1 MLQAKNINLA
11 TIQPTNLYTG
21 SYFGRIFARCGGLSE
36 AVVEALKEQNITN
49 FVVKGIACSGLS
61 ECAKAVTDI
70 EQKKSDKNFVEGMSC
85 IGGCVGGAG
94 SLTHNAA
101 TKFSVD
107 LAAKISES
115 QTIKQSLEKN
125 VKK

>member
-1 MLQAKNINLA
+1 MLLSKNIDIA
-11 TIQPTNLYTG
+11 TMQPTDLYTG

-36 AVVEALKEQNITN
+36 AVVESLKEQNINN
-49 FVVKGIACSGLS
+49 FTVNGIACSGLS

-70 EQKKSDKNFVEGMSC
+70 EQKKSDKNFVEGMCC

-94 SLTHNAA
+94 SLTHNEA
-101 TKFSVD
+101 TKFSVNM
-107 LAAKISES
+107 AAKISDS

-125 VKK
+125 IKK

>member
-1 MLQAKNINLA
+1 MLQAKNIDLFKA
-11 TIQPTNLYTG
+11 QSTDLYTG

-36 AVVEALKEQNITN
+36 AVVQALKEQNIN
-49 FVVKGIACSGLS
+49 DFVVNGVACSGLN
-61 ECAKAVTDI
+61 ECAKVVTEI
-70 EQKKSDKNFVEGMSC
+70 EQKKSDKNFVEGMCC
-85 IGGCVGGAG
+85 IGGCIGGAG

-101 TKFSVD
+101 TKFSINI
-107 LAAKISES
+107 AAKTSDS